1 MKSINRN
8 ILIIAGEAS
17 GDLHG
22 SALIGELKKIDSS
35 MNFFGIGGEKM
46 KNSGMNI
53 LYSIDKLAFLGFTE
67 VIKHIPF
74 IKKVQR
80 EILRL
85 VKEKEI
91 KNAILID
98 YPGFNLS
105 LAKKLKSSGLY
116 IFYYISP
123 QIWAW
128 WGGRIKKI
136 RLLINKMIVVFPFE
150 EELYRKNNV
159 DVVFVGHPLLE
170 RINEYDLIPKDEF
183 YKKFNLDLTKDILLI
198 LPGSRKNEIAHIFP
212 PAIKAAAKLS
222 SEFNLQ
228 TIVACADNIDIN
240 IFNELGRNT
249 NFKIIKGFNYDL
261 MNIAKIGI
269 IKSGTSTLEAGLFS
283 LPMVIVYKTSLIT
296 YWIGKKLIKLDTIGM
311 ANIVSGE
318 KIVPELIQN
327 QADDLN
333 IYSECKKILSDN
345 YLYSSIKSR
354 LSLLKEKLGQLG
366 ASRKAAQII
375 YRALNEL

>member
-1 MKSINRN
+1 MKSINKN

-22 SALIGELKKIDSS
+22 SALIIELKKIDSS
-35 MNFFGIGGEKM
+35 INVFGIGGEKM
-46 KNSGMNI
+46 KNSGMDI

-91 KNAILID
+91 KNAVLID

-105 LAKKLKSSGLY
+105 LAKKLKASGLY

-128 WGGRIKKI
+128 GAGRIKKI

-159 DVVFVGHPLLE
+159 NVEFVGHPLLE
-170 RINEYDLIPKDEF
+170 RINEYHLFSKDEF
-183 YKKFNLDLTKDILLI
+183 YNKFDLDLSKDILLL
-198 LPGSRKNEIAHIFP
+198 LPGSRENEIIHIFP
-212 PAIKAAAKLS
+212 PVIKAAVKLS

-240 IFNELGRNT
+240 IFNAFGRNT
-249 NFKIIKGFNYDL
+249 SFKIIKGFNYDL
-261 MNIAKIGI
+261 MNLAKIGI

-283 LPMVIVYKTSLIT
+283 LPMVIVYKTSLLT
-296 YWIGKKLIKLDTIGM
+296 YLIVKKLIKLDTIGM
-311 ANIVSGE
+311 ANIITGE
-318 KIVPELIQN
+318 KLVPELIQEKAN
-327 QADDLN
+327 DQN
-333 IYSECKKILSDN
+333 IYLECKKILSDN
-345 YLYSSIKSR
+345 ELYSSIKSK
-354 LSLLKEKLGQLG
+354 LSLLKEKIGQLG

>member
-1 MKSINRN
+1 MKSINKN

-22 SALIGELKKIDSS
+22 SSLIIELKKMDPSI
-35 MNFFGIGGEKM
+35 NVFGIGGEKM

-80 EILRL
+80 EILKL

-91 KNAILID
+91 KNAVLID

-105 LAKKLKSSGLY
+105 LAKKLKASGLCV
-116 IFYYISP
+116 FYYISP

-128 WGGRIKKI
+128 GSGRIKRI
-136 RLLINKMIVVFPFE
+136 RLLIKKMIVVFPFE

-159 DVVFVGHPLLE
+159 DTEFVGHPLLE
-170 RINEYDLIPKDEF
+170 RINEYDLFSKDEF
-183 YKKFNLDLTKDILLI
+183 YNKFNLDLTKDILLI
-198 LPGSRKNEIAHIFP
+198 LPGSRENEIIHIFP
-212 PAIKAAAKLS
+212 PAINAAAKLS

-240 IFNELGRNT
+240 IFNKLGRNT
-249 NFKIIKGFNYDL
+249 NYKIIKGFNYDL
-261 MNIAKIGI
+261 MNLAKIGI

-283 LPMVIVYKTSLIT
+283 LPMVIVYKTSLLT
-296 YWIGKKLIKLDTIGM
+296 YLIGKKLIKLDTIGM
-311 ANIVSGE
+311 ANIITGE
-318 KIVPELIQN
+318 KIVSELIQGKAN
-327 QADDLN
+327 DQN
-333 IYSECKKILSDN
+333 IYLECKKILSDN
-345 YLYSSIKSR
+345 KLYSSIKSR
-354 LSLLKEKLGQLG
+354 LSLLKEKLGQPG
-366 ASRKAAQII
+366 ASRKTAQII
-375 YRALNEL
+375 YQAMNEL

>member
-1 MKSINRN
+1 MKSINKN

-22 SALIGELKKIDSS
+22 SALINELKKMDPSI
-35 MNFFGIGGEKM
+35 NVFGVGGEKM
-46 KNSGMNI
+46 RNSGMNI

-91 KNAILID
+91 KNAVLID

-105 LAKKLKSSGLY
+105 LAKKLKASGLY

-123 QIWAW
+123 QVWAW
-128 WGGRIKKI
+128 GSGRIKKI

-159 DVVFVGHPLLE
+159 NAEFVGHPLLE
-170 RINEYDLIPKDEF
+170 RINEYDLFSKDEF
-183 YKKFNLDLTKDILLI
+183 YNKFNLDLTKDILLI
-198 LPGSRKNEIAHIFP
+198 LPGSRENEITHIFP
-212 PAIKAAAKLS
+212 SVIKAAAKLS
-222 SEFNLQ
+222 NEFNLQ
-228 TIVACADNIDIN
+228 TIVACADNIDN
-240 IFNELGRNT
+240 NVFKESGRKT
-249 NFKIIKGFNYDL
+249 DFKIIKGFNYDL
-261 MNIAKIGI
+261 MNLAKIGI

-283 LPMVIVYKTSLIT
+283 LPMVIVYKTSLLT
-296 YWIGKKLIKLDTIGM
+296 YLIGKKLIKLDTIGM
-311 ANIVSGE
+311 ANIITGE
-318 KIVPELIQN
+318 KIVPELIQEKAN
-327 QADDLN
+327 DQN
-333 IYSECKKILSDN
+333 IYLECKKILTDIK
-345 YLYSSIKSR
+345 LYSSIKSR

-375 YRALNEL
+375 YRAMNEL

>member
-1 MKSINRN
+1 MKSTNKN

-35 MNFFGIGGEKM
+35 INVFGIGGDKM
-46 KNSGMNI
+46 KDSGMNV

-91 KNAILID
+91 KNAVLID

-105 LAKKLKSSGLY
+105 LAKKLKESGLY

-128 WGGRIKKI
+128 GAGRIKKI
-136 RLLINKMIVVFPFE
+136 KSLINKMIVVFPFE
-150 EELYRKNNV
+150 EELYRKNKV
-159 DVVFVGHPLLE
+159 DVEFVGHPLLD
-170 RINEYDLIPKDEF
+170 RINEYDLFSRDEF
-183 YKKFNLDLTKDILLI
+183 FNKFNLELTKDILLI
-198 LPGSRKNEIAHIFP
+198 FPGSRENEITQIFP
-212 PAIKAAAKLS
+212 IAIKAAEKLTN
-222 SEFNLQ
+222 EFNLQ

-240 IFNELGRNT
+240 IFNKLGKNH
-249 NFKIIKGFNYDL
+249 NYKIIKGFNYDL
-261 MNIAKIGI
+261 MNLAKIGI

-283 LPMVIVYKTSLIT
+283 LPMVIVYKTGLLT
-296 YWIGKKLIKLDTIGM
+296 YLIGKKLIKLDTIGM
-311 ANIVSGE
+311 ANIIAGE
-318 KIVPELIQN
+318 RIVPELIQKKVN
-327 QADDLN
+327 IKN
-333 IYSECKKILSDN
+333 IYLECKIILSDN
-345 YLYSSIKSR
+345 ELYSSIKSR

-375 YRALNEL
+375 YRSFNEI

>member
-1 MKSINRN
+1 MKSINKN

-22 SALIGELKKIDSS
+22 SALISELKKMDPSI
-35 MNFFGIGGEKM
+35 NVFGIGGEKM

-91 KNAILID
+91 KNAVLID
-98 YPGFNLS
+98 YPGFNLN
-105 LAKKLKSSGLY
+105 LAKKLKASGLY

-128 WGGRIKKI
+128 GAGRIKKI

-159 DVVFVGHPLLE
+159 NVEFVGHPLLE
-170 RINEYDLIPKDEF
+170 RINEYELFSKDDF
-183 YKKFNLDLTKDILLI
+183 YNKFDLDLAKDILLI
-198 LPGSRKNEIAHIFP
+198 LPGSRKNEISHIFP
-212 PAIKAAAKLS
+212 SAIKAAVKLS

-228 TIVACADNIDIN
+228 IIVACAHNIDMN
-240 IFNELGRNT
+240 VFYELGKNA
-249 NFKIIKGFNYDL
+249 NFKIIKDFNYDL
-261 MNIAKIGI
+261 MNLAKIGI

-283 LPMVIVYKTSLIT
+283 LPMVIVYRTSLLT
-296 YWIGKKLIKLDTIGM
+296 FLIGKKLIKLDTIGM
-311 ANIVSGE
+311 ANIISGE
-318 KIVPELIQN
+318 RIVPELIQE
-327 QADDLN
+327 QANDHN
-333 IYSECKKILSDN
+333 IYLECKKILSDN
-345 YLYSSIKSR
+345 KLYLSIKSR
-354 LSLLKEKLGQLG
+354 LSLLKKNLGQLG
-366 ASRKAAQII
+366 ASHKAAQII

>member
-1 MKSINRN
+1 MKSINKN

-22 SALIGELKKIDSS
+22 SALINELKKMDPSI
-35 MNFFGIGGEKM
+35 NVFGVGGEKM
-46 KNSGMNI
+46 RNSGMNI

-91 KNAILID
+91 KNAVLID

-105 LAKKLKSSGLY
+105 LAKKLKASGLY

-123 QIWAW
+123 QVWAW
-128 WGGRIKKI
+128 GSGRIKKI

-159 DVVFVGHPLLE
+159 NAEFVGHPLLE
-170 RINEYDLIPKDEF
+170 RINEYDLFSKDEF
-183 YKKFNLDLTKDILLI
+183 YNKFNLDLTKDILLI
-198 LPGSRKNEIAHIFP
+198 LPGSRENEITHIFP
-212 PAIKAAAKLS
+212 SVIKAAAKLS
-222 SEFNLQ
+222 NEFNLQ
-228 TIVACADNIDIN
+228 TIVACADNIDN
-240 IFNELGRNT
+240 NVFKEPRRKT

-261 MNIAKIGI
+261 MNLAKIGI

-283 LPMVIVYKTSLIT
+283 LPMVIVYKTSLLT
-296 YWIGKKLIKLDTIGM
+296 YLIGKKLIKLDTIGM
-311 ANIVSGE
+311 ANIITGE
-318 KIVPELIQN
+318 KIVPELIQEKAN
-327 QADDLN
+327 DQN
-333 IYSECKKILSDN
+333 IYLECKKILTDIK
-345 YLYSSIKSR
+345 LYSSIKSR

-375 YRALNEL
+375 YRAMNEL

>member
-1 MKSINRN
+1 MKSINKN

-22 SALIGELKKIDSS
+22 SALINELKKMDPSI
-35 MNFFGIGGEKM
+35 NVFGVGGEKM
-46 KNSGMNI
+46 RNSGMNI

-91 KNAILID
+91 KNAVLID

-105 LAKKLKSSGLY
+105 LAKKLKASGLY

-123 QIWAW
+123 QVWAW
-128 WGGRIKKI
+128 GSGRIKKI

-159 DVVFVGHPLLE
+159 NAEFVGHPLLE
-170 RINEYDLIPKDEF
+170 RINEYDLFSKDEF
-183 YKKFNLDLTKDILLI
+183 YNKFNLDLTKDILLI
-198 LPGSRKNEIAHIFP
+198 LPGSRENEITHIFP
-212 PAIKAAAKLS
+212 SAIKAAAKLS
-222 SEFNLQ
+222 NEFNLQ
-228 TIVACADNIDIN
+228 TIVACADNIDN
-240 IFNELGRNT
+240 NVFKESGRKT
-249 NFKIIKGFNYDL
+249 DFKIIKGFNYDL
-261 MNIAKIGI
+261 MNLAKIGI

-283 LPMVIVYKTSLIT
+283 LPMVIVYKTSLLT
-296 YWIGKKLIKLDTIGM
+296 YLIGKKLIKLDTIGM
-311 ANIVSGE
+311 ANIITGE
-318 KIVPELIQN
+318 KIVPELIQEKAN
-327 QADDLN
+327 DQN
-333 IYSECKKILSDN
+333 IYLECKKILTDIK
-345 YLYSSIKSR
+345 LYSSIKSR

-375 YRALNEL
+375 YRAMNEL

>member
-1 MKSINRN
+1 MKSINKN

-22 SALIGELKKIDSS
+22 SALINELKKIDSS
-35 MNFFGIGGEKM
+35 INVFGIGGEKM

-91 KNAILID
+91 KNAVLID

-105 LAKKLKSSGLY
+105 LAKKLKASGLY

-128 WGGRIKKI
+128 GSGRIKKI

-159 DVVFVGHPLLE
+159 NAEFVGHPLLE
-170 RINEYDLIPKDEF
+170 RINEYDLFSKDEF
-183 YKKFNLDLTKDILLI
+183 YTKFNLDLNKDILLI
-198 LPGSRKNEIAHIFP
+198 LPGSRENEITHIFP
-212 PAIKAAAKLS
+212 TAIKAAAKLS
-222 SEFNLQ
+222 NEFNLQ

-240 IFNELGRNT
+240 VFKLPGRKT
-249 NFKIIKGFNYDL
+249 DFKIIKGFNYDL
-261 MNIAKIGI
+261 MNLAKIGI
-269 IKSGTSTLEAGLFS
+269 IKSGTATLEAGLFS
-283 LPMVIVYKTSLIT
+283 LPMVIIYKTSQLT
-296 YWIGKKLIKLDTIGM
+296 YLIGKKLIKLDTIGM
-311 ANIVSGE
+311 ANIITGE
-318 KIVPELIQN
+318 KVVPELIQAN
-327 QADDLN
+327 ANVEN
-333 IYSECKKILSDN
+333 IYSECKKILSDLM
-345 YLYSSIKSR
+345 LYSSIRSR
-354 LSLLKEKLGQLG
+354 LSLLKEKLGELG

-375 YRALNEL
+375 SRTMNEL

>member
-1 MKSINRN
+1 MKSINKN

-22 SALIGELKKIDSS
+22 SALISELKKMDPSI
-35 MNFFGIGGEKM
+35 NVFGIGGEKM

-91 KNAILID
+91 KNAVLID
-98 YPGFNLS
+98 YPGFNLN
-105 LAKKLKSSGLY
+105 LAKKLKASGLY

-128 WGGRIKKI
+128 GAGRIKKI

-159 DVVFVGHPLLE
+159 NVEFVGHPLLE
-170 RINEYDLIPKDEF
+170 RINEYKLFSKDDF
-183 YKKFNLDLTKDILLI
+183 YNKFDLDLAKDILLI
-198 LPGSRKNEIAHIFP
+198 LPGSRKNEISHIFP
-212 PAIKAAAKLS
+212 SAIKAAVKLS

-228 TIVACADNIDIN
+228 IIVACAHNIDMN
-240 IFNELGRNT
+240 VFYELGKNAK
-249 NFKIIKGFNYDL
+249 FKIIKDFNYDL
-261 MNIAKIGI
+261 MNLAKIGI

-283 LPMVIVYKTSLIT
+283 LPMVIVYRTSLLT
-296 YWIGKKLIKLDTIGM
+296 FLIGKKLIKLDTIGM
-311 ANIVSGE
+311 ANIISGE
-318 KIVPELIQN
+318 RIVPELIQE
-327 QADDLN
+327 QANDHN
-333 IYSECKKILSDN
+333 IYLESKKILSDN
-345 YLYSSIKSR
+345 KLYLSIKSR
-354 LSLLKEKLGQLG
+354 LSLLKKNLGQLG
-366 ASRKAAQII
+366 ASHKAAQII

>member
-1 MKSINRN
+1 MKSINKN

-22 SALIGELKKIDSS
+22 SALISELKKMDPSI
-35 MNFFGIGGEKM
+35 NVFGIGGEKM

-91 KNAILID
+91 KNAVLID
-98 YPGFNLS
+98 YPGFNLN
-105 LAKKLKSSGLY
+105 LAKKLKASGLY

-128 WGGRIKKI
+128 GAGRIKKI

-159 DVVFVGHPLLE
+159 NVEFVGHPLLE
-170 RINEYDLIPKDEF
+170 RINEYELFSKDDF
-183 YKKFNLDLTKDILLI
+183 YNKFDLDLAKDILLI
-198 LPGSRKNEIAHIFP
+198 LPGSRKNEISHIFP
-212 PAIKAAAKLS
+212 SAIKAAVKLS

-228 TIVACADNIDIN
+228 IIVACAHNIDMN
-240 IFNELGRNT
+240 VFYELGRNA

-261 MNIAKIGI
+261 MNLAKIGI

-283 LPMVIVYKTSLIT
+283 LPMVIVYRTSLLT
-296 YWIGKKLIKLDTIGM
+296 FLIGKKLIKLDTIGM
-311 ANIVSGE
+311 ANIITGE
-318 KIVPELIQN
+318 RIVPELIQE
-327 QADDLN
+327 QADDRN
-333 IYSECKKILSDN
+333 IYLECKKILSDN
-345 YLYSSIKSR
+345 KLYSSIKCR
-354 LSLLKEKLGQLG
+354 LSLLKENLGQLG
-366 ASRKAAQII
+366 ASHKAAQII

>member
-1 MKSINRN
+1 MKSINKN

-22 SALIGELKKIDSS
+22 SALINELKKIDSS
-35 MNFFGIGGEKM
+35 INVFGIGGEKM

-53 LYSIDKLAFLGFTE
+53 LFSIDKLAFLGFTE

-91 KNAILID
+91 KNAVLID

-105 LAKKLKSSGLY
+105 LAKKLKASGLY

-128 WGGRIKKI
+128 GSGRIKKI

-159 DVVFVGHPLLE
+159 NAEFVGHPLLE
-170 RINEYDLIPKDEF
+170 RINEYDLFSKDEF
-183 YKKFNLDLTKDILLI
+183 YTKFNLDLTKDILLI
-198 LPGSRKNEIAHIFP
+198 LPGSRENEITHIFP
-212 PAIKAAAKLS
+212 SAIKAAAKLS
-222 SEFNLQ
+222 NEFNLQ
-228 TIVACADNIDIN
+228 TIVACADNIDMN
-240 IFNELGRNT
+240 VFKVPGRKT
-249 NFKIIKGFNYDL
+249 DFKIIKGFNYDL
-261 MNIAKIGI
+261 MNLAKIGI
-269 IKSGTSTLEAGLFS
+269 IKSGTATLEAGLFS
-283 LPMVIVYKTSLIT
+283 LPMVIIYKTSQLT
-296 YWIGKKLIKLDTIGM
+296 YLIGKKLIKLDTIGM
-311 ANIVSGE
+311 ANIITGE
-318 KIVPELIQN
+318 KVVPELIQAN
-327 QADDLN
+327 ANVEN
-333 IYSECKKILSDN
+333 IYSECKKILSDLK
-345 YLYSSIKSR
+345 LYSSIRSR
-354 LSLLKEKLGQLG
+354 LSLLKEKLGELG

-375 YRALNEL
+375 YRTMNEL

>member
-1 MKSINRN
+1 VKSINKN

-22 SALIGELKKIDSS
+22 SALISELKKIDSS
-35 MNFFGIGGEKM
+35 INVFGIGGEKM
-46 KNSGMNI
+46 RNSGMNI

-80 EILRL
+80 DIVRL
-85 VKEKEI
+85 VKEKAI

-105 LAKKLKSSGLY
+105 LAKRLKTSGLH

-128 WGGRIKKI
+128 GAGRIKKI
-136 RLLINKMIVVFPFE
+136 KLLIDKMIVVFPFE
-150 EELYRKNNV
+150 EILYHDNNV
-159 DVVFVGHPLLE
+159 NAEFVGHPLVE
-170 RINEYDLIPKDEF
+170 RINEYELLSKDEF
-183 YKKFNLDLTKDILLI
+183 YSKFNLDLAKDILLI
-198 LPGSRKNEIAHIFP
+198 LPGSRKNEITHIFP
-212 PAIKAAAKLS
+212 SAIKAAEMLS

-228 TIVACADNIDIN
+228 TIIACSDNIDIN
-240 IFNELGRNT
+240 IFNEFTGNT

-261 MNIAKIGI
+261 MNLAKIGI

-283 LPMVIVYKTSLIT
+283 LPMVIVYKTSLLT
-296 YWIGKKLIKLDTIGM
+296 YLIGKKLIKLDTIGM
-311 ANIVSGE
+311 ANIITGE
-318 KIVPELIQN
+318 RIVPELIQK
-327 QADDLN
+327 QADDKN
-333 IYSECKKILSDN
+333 IYLECKKILSDSN
-345 YLYSSIKSR
+345 LYSSIKSK
-354 LSLLKEKLGQLG
+354 LSVLKEKLGQPG

-375 YRALNEL
+375 YRDLDEL

>member
-1 MKSINRN
+1 MKSISKN

-22 SALIGELKKIDSS
+22 SALISELKKMDPSI
-35 MNFFGIGGEKM
+35 NVFGIGGEKM

-67 VIKHIPF
+67 VIRHIPF

-91 KNAILID
+91 KNAVLID

-105 LAKKLKSSGLY
+105 LAKKLKASGMS

-128 WGGRIKKI
+128 GSGRINKI
-136 RLLINKMIVVFPFE
+136 KLLINKMIVVFPFE

-159 DVVFVGHPLLE
+159 DAEFVGHPLLE
-170 RINEYDLIPKDEF
+170 RIKEYDLCSKNEF

-198 LPGSRKNEIAHIFP
+198 LPGSRENEITHIFP
-212 PAIKAAAKLS
+212 SAIKAAAKLS
-222 SEFNLQ
+222 DEFNLQ
-228 TIVACADNIDIN
+228 IIVACADNIN
-240 IFNELGRNT
+240 MSVFNEPGGKT
-249 NFKIIKGFNYDL
+249 NFKIIKGYNYDL
-261 MNIAKIGI
+261 MNLAKIGI

-283 LPMVIVYKTSLIT
+283 LPMVIIYKTSQLTYLIM
-296 YWIGKKLIKLDTIGM
+296 KRLIKLDTIGM
-311 ANIVSGE
+311 ANIISGE
-318 KIVPELIQN
+318 KIVPELIQKN
-327 QADDLN
+327 ANVEN
-333 IYSECKKILSDN
+333 IYLECKKILSDFN
-345 YLYSSIKSR
+345 LYSSIKSR
-354 LSLLKEKLGQLG
+354 LSLLKEKLGELG
-366 ASRKAAQII
+366 ASHKAAQII
-375 YRALNEL
+375 YQAMNEL

>member
-1 MKSINRN
+1 MKSINKN

-22 SALIGELKKIDSS
+22 SALINELKKIDSS
-35 MNFFGIGGEKM
+35 INVFGIGGEKM

-91 KNAILID
+91 KNAVLID

-105 LAKKLKSSGLY
+105 LAKKLKASGLY
-116 IFYYISP
+116 LFYYISP

-128 WGGRIKKI
+128 GSGRIKKI

-159 DVVFVGHPLLE
+159 NAEFVGHPLLE
-170 RINEYDLIPKDEF
+170 RINEYDLFSKDEF
-183 YKKFNLDLTKDILLI
+183 YTKFNLDLTKDILLI
-198 LPGSRKNEIAHIFP
+198 LPGSRENEITHIFP
-212 PAIKAAAKLS
+212 SAIKAAAKLS
-222 SEFNLQ
+222 NEFNLQ
-228 TIVACADNIDIN
+228 TIVACADNIDMN
-240 IFNELGRNT
+240 VFKVPGRKT
-249 NFKIIKGFNYDL
+249 DFKIIKGFNYDL
-261 MNIAKIGI
+261 MNLAKIGI
-269 IKSGTSTLEAGLFS
+269 IKSGTATLEAGLFS
-283 LPMVIVYKTSLIT
+283 LPMVIIYKTSQLT
-296 YWIGKKLIKLDTIGM
+296 YLIGKKLIKLDTIGM
-311 ANIVSGE
+311 ANIITGE
-318 KIVPELIQN
+318 KIVPELIQAN
-327 QADDLN
+327 ANVEN
-333 IYSECKKILSDN
+333 IYSECKKILSDLM
-345 YLYSSIKSR
+345 LYSSIRSR
-354 LSLLKEKLGQLG
+354 LSLLKEKLGELG

-375 YRALNEL
+375 SRTMNEL

>member
-1 MKSINRN
+1 LKSINKN

-22 SALIGELKKIDSS
+22 SALIVELKKLDPSI
-35 MNFFGIGGEKM
+35 NVFGIGGEKM

-53 LYSIDKLAFLGFTE
+53 LYPIDKLSFLGFTE

-74 IKKVQR
+74 IKKVQK

-91 KNAILID
+91 RNAVLID

-105 LAKKLKSSGLY
+105 LAKKLKASGLR

-128 WGGRIKKI
+128 GSGRIKKI

-150 EELYRKNNV
+150 EELYHKNNV
-159 DVVFVGHPLLE
+159 DAEFVGHPLLE
-170 RINEYDLIPKDEF
+170 RINKYDLLSRDEF
-183 YKKFNLDLTKDILLI
+183 FSKFNLDLTKDILLI
-198 LPGSRKNEIAHIFP
+198 LPGSRENEITHIFP

-222 SEFNLQ
+222 DEFNLQ
-228 TIVACADNIDIN
+228 TIVACADNIEVN
-240 IFNELGRNT
+240 IFNRLGGNR

-261 MNIAKIGI
+261 MNLAKIGI

-283 LPMVIVYKTSLIT
+283 LPMVIIYKTSLLT
-296 YWIGKKLIKLDTIGM
+296 YLIGKKLIKLDTIGM
-311 ANIVSGE
+311 ANIILGE
-318 KIVPELIQN
+318 KIVPELIQGKAN
-327 QADDLN
+327 DQN
-333 IYSECKKILSDN
+333 IYLECKQILSDN
-345 YLYSSIKSR
+345 KLYSSIKTR

-375 YRALNEL
+375 YQAMNEY

>member
-1 MKSINRN
+1 MKSINKN

-22 SALIGELKKIDSS
+22 SALINELKKIDSS
-35 MNFFGIGGEKM
+35 INVFGIGGEKM

-91 KNAILID
+91 KNAVLID

-105 LAKKLKSSGLY
+105 LAKKLKASGLY

-128 WGGRIKKI
+128 GSGRIKKI

-159 DVVFVGHPLLE
+159 NAEFVGHPLLE
-170 RINEYDLIPKDEF
+170 RINEYDLFSKDEF
-183 YKKFNLDLTKDILLI
+183 YTKFNLDLNKDILLI
-198 LPGSRKNEIAHIFP
+198 LPGSRENEITHIFP
-212 PAIKAAAKLS
+212 TAIKAAAKLS
-222 SEFNLQ
+222 NEFNLQ

-240 IFNELGRNT
+240 VFKLPGRKT
-249 NFKIIKGFNYDL
+249 DFKIIKGFNYDL
-261 MNIAKIGI
+261 MNLAKIGI
-269 IKSGTSTLEAGLFS
+269 IKSGTATLEAGLFS
-283 LPMVIVYKTSLIT
+283 LPMVIIYKTSQLT
-296 YWIGKKLIKLDTIGM
+296 YLIGKKLIKLDTIGM
-311 ANIVSGE
+311 ANIITGE
-318 KIVPELIQN
+318 KVVPELIQAN
-327 QADDLN
+327 ANVEN
-333 IYSECKKILSDN
+333 IYSECKKILSDLK
-345 YLYSSIKSR
+345 LYSSIRSR
-354 LSLLKEKLGQLG
+354 LSLLKEKLGELG

-375 YRALNEL
+375 YRTMNEL

>member
-1 MKSINRN
+1 MKSINKN

-22 SALIGELKKIDSS
+22 SSLIIELKKMDSS
-35 MNFFGIGGEKM
+35 INVFGIGGEKM

-80 EILRL
+80 EILKL

-91 KNAILID
+91 KNAVLID

-105 LAKKLKSSGLY
+105 LAKKLKASGLY
-116 IFYYISP
+116 VFYYISP

-128 WGGRIKKI
+128 GSGRIKKI
-136 RLLINKMIVVFPFE
+136 RLFINKMIVVFPFE

-159 DVVFVGHPLLE
+159 NTEFVGHPLLE
-170 RINEYDLIPKDEF
+170 RINEYDLFSKDEF
-183 YKKFNLDLTKDILLI
+183 YNKFNLDLTKDILLI
-198 LPGSRKNEIAHIFP
+198 LPGSRENEITHIFP
-212 PAIKAAAKLS
+212 AAINAAAKLS

-240 IFNELGRNT
+240 IFNKLSRNT
-249 NFKIIKGFNYDL
+249 NYKIIKGFNYDL
-261 MNIAKIGI
+261 MNLAKIGI

-283 LPMVIVYKTSLIT
+283 LPMIIVYKTSLLT
-296 YWIGKKLIKLDTIGM
+296 YLIGKKLIKLDTIGM
-311 ANIVSGE
+311 ANIITGE
-318 KIVPELIQN
+318 KIVPELIQGKAN
-327 QADDLN
+327 DQN

-345 YLYSSIKSR
+345 KLYASIKSR
-354 LSLLKEKLGQLG
+354 LSLLKEKLGHLG
-366 ASRKAAQII
+366 ASQKAAQII
-375 YRALNEL
+375 YQAMNEL